1 MKITLGTLSKKQSK
15 KQNKKQSKKQKGFSL
30 IELMIV
36 VAIIGIITNIAY
48 PSYQGFVVS
57 TNRGAAQADLMSL
70 AAAMER
76 HKAAIFSYK
85 ATAVSAA
92 DTGKPAIF
100 HQHSP
105 SAELYDNRKYDLYIN
120 EANGGAYIIEARPVT
135 GTSQAGN
142 GNVAFYSDGRRAWDE
157 NNNGTFSTTEF

>member
-1 MKITLGTLSKKQSK
+1 MRIALNTR
-15 KQNKKQSKKQKGFSL
+15 NKVQKGFSL
-30 IELMIV
+30 IELMIT
-36 VAIIGIITNIAY
+36 VAIIGIIATIAY
-48 PSYQGFVVS
+48 PSYQGFIVN

-76 HKAAIFSYK
+76 HKAASFSYK
-85 ATAVSAA
+85 GAADSAA

-105 SAELYDNRKYDLYIN
+105 SAEPYANRKYDLTISQASGSAYLL
-120 EANGGAYIIEARPVT
+120 EAKPVT

-142 GNVAFYSDGRRAWDE
+142 GNIAFYSDGRRAWDA
-157 NNNGTFSTTEF
+157 NNNGTYSSTEYCWSC

>member
-1 MKITLGTLSKKQSK
+1 MKIAPNTESKR
-15 KQNKKQSKKQKGFSL
+15 QKGFSL

-36 VAIIGIITNIAY
+36 VAIIGIIASIAY
-48 PSYQGFVVS
+48 PSYQGFIVS

-76 HKAAIFSYK
+76 HKAASFSYK
-85 ATAVSAA
+85 AAAALAA

-105 SAELYDNRKYDLYIN
+105 SAELYANRKYDLYISGSSGSAYLL
-120 EANGGAYIIEARPVT
+120 EAKPVT
-135 GTSQAGN
+135 GTSQAGD
-142 GNVAFYSDGRRAWDE
+142 GNIAFYSDGRRAWDA
-157 NNNGTFSTTEF
+157 NNNGSFSTAEYCWSC

>member
-1 MKITLGTLSKKQSK
+1 MKIALNSKSK
-15 KQNKKQSKKQKGFSL
+15 PQQGFSL

-36 VAIIGIITNIAY
+36 VAIIGIIAAIAY
-48 PSYQGFVVS
+48 PSYQGFIVS

-76 HKAAIFSYK
+76 HKAASFSYK
-85 ATAVSAA
+85 AAADSAA

-105 SAELYDNRKYDLYIN
+105 SAELYASRKYDLYIS
-120 EANGGAYIIEARPVT
+120 EASGGAYLLEAKPVS
-135 GTSQAGN
+135 GTAQAAD
-142 GNVAFYSDGRRAWDE
+142 GNVAFYSDGRRAWDT
-157 NNNGTFSTTEF
+157 NNNGSYSATEFCWSC